1 MNKIL
6 LKGITILPMTRAE
19 DFIECGDILIE
30 GNRISYIGPS
40 KTWEDDLEV
49 FEGKGKVALPG
60 LVNAHT
66 HLAMVFLRGFA
77 DDMTLDRWLREKI
90 WPMEEKLKP
99 EHIYRFSLLGAA
111 ELIRSGVTTFADMY
125 FEMDRVAQAVEET
138 GLRASLSTGMI
149 ALGSPF
155 PHEVL
160 KRSVDFALKFQ
171 GTAGGRITTMLAP
184 HAPYT
189 CPPDFLKMVRE
200 VALKENLP
208 VHTHISETK
217 KEVYECL
224 AEYGVTPPELLD
236 KLGLFDCKVLAA
248 HCVVLQE
255 GDFGILRKLK
265 GVAHCPVSN
274 LKLASGVAPVPRMLN
289 AGINVALGTDGAS
302 SNNRLEL
309 IQEIKTAS
317 LLAKGI
323 NLDPVALPAF
333 QVLQMATV
341 GGARALCLEEEIG
354 TLEVGKKA
362 DIVIFDFDSPH
373 LQPCFDYYS
382 HIVYSALPSDVH
394 SVIVDGRWLLK
405 GREYSTLN
413 WEEVKEEALKATK
426 EIVEG

>member
-1 MNKIL
+1 
-6 LKGITILPMTRAE
+6 MTHPE
-19 DFIECGDILIE
+19 GLIECGDILVE
-30 GNRISYIGPS
+30 GSRISYIGPS
-40 KTWEDDLEV
+40 RSWEEDLEV

-60 LVNAHT
+60 FVNAHT

-90 WPMEEKLKP
+90 WPMEARLKP
-99 EHIYRFSLLGAA
+99 DHVYRFSLLGAA

-125 FEMDRVAQAVEET
+125 FHMDKVAQAVEET

-149 ALGSPF
+149 AQGNPF
-155 PHEVL
+155 PGEVL
-160 KRSVDFALKFQ
+160 KRGADFALKFRR
-171 GTAGGRITTMLAP
+171 TAGGRINTMLAP

-189 CPPDFLKMVRE
+189 CPPDFMKKVRK
-200 VALKENLP
+200 VALKESLP

-217 KEVYECL
+217 KEVDECL

-236 KLGLFDCKVLAA
+236 QVGLFDCQVLAA
-248 HCVVLQE
+248 HCVVLQDR
-255 GDFGILRKLK
+255 DFQILRKLK
-265 GVAHCPVSN
+265 GAAHCPVSN

-289 AGINVALGTDGAS
+289 SGINVALGTDGAS

-309 IQEIKTAS
+309 LQEIKTAS

-323 NLDPVALPAF
+323 NFDPVALPAF
-333 QVLQMATV
+333 QVLQMSTLK
-341 GGARALCLEEEIG
+341 GARALCLEEEIG

-394 SVIVDGRWLLK
+394 SVVVDGRWLLK
-405 GREYSTLN
+405 GRKFLTLN
-413 WEEVKEEALKATK
+413 WEEVKGEALKATK